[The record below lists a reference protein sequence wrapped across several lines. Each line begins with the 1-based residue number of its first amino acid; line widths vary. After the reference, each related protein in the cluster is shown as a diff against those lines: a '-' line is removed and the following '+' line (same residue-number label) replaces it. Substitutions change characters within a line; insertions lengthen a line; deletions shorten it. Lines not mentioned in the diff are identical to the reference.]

1 MSVASPVH
9 CPSELALDRLVVG
22 ELGQGSDVATHVASC
37 PTCTERVA
45 ERDRCVAAFAGE
57 VPLGKLV
64 DDADRKVR
72 AARRR
77 KVWASAAAGAFAVLC
92 VAVVWRTID
101 RDVAQPVA
109 AEDQGEDV
117 IRRKGGLGLKV
128 MAKRLDGSVSY
139 IVSPATL
146 APGDAIQFAVTTD
159 RPGYLAIVGVDA
171 AGVVSPYVPDSSET
185 PLRLPAGADQPMDGS
200 IILDDTRGF
209 ERIFAVLCHHRFEM
223 QTLLGRA
230 RTALATA
237 KGDPSRVELADEPGC
252 LQTSFLVEKSLG
264 GG

>member
-1 MSVASPVH
+1 MNVASPVH

-22 ELGQGSDVATHVASC
+22 ELGQGSDVAAHVSSC
-37 PTCTERVA
+37 HTCAERVA
-45 ERDRCVAAFAGE
+45 DRERCVAAFAGE
-57 VPLGKLV
+57 VPLAKLV
-64 DDADRKVR
+64 GDADRKVR

-77 KVWASAAAGAFAVLC
+77 KVWAAAAAGMFAVVC
-92 VAVVWRTID
+92 ATVVWRTID
-101 RDVAQPVA
+101 GDSATRAAAQ
-109 AEDQGEDV
+109 DQGEDI
-117 IRRKGGLGLKV
+117 IRRKGGLAMKV
-128 MAKRLDGSVSY
+128 MAKRQDGSVSY
-139 IVSPATL
+139 VVSPATL

-171 AGVVSPYVPDSSET
+171 AGVVSPYVPDSSDT
-185 PLRLPAGADQPMDGS
+185 PLRLPAGADQLMDGS

-252 LQTSFLVEKSLG
+252 LQTSFLVEKSSG